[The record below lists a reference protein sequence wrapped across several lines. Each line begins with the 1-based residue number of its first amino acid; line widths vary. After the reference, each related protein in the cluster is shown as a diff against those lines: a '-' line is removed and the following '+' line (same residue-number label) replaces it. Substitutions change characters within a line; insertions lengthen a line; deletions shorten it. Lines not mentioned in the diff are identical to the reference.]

1 MHRYLPPSII
11 GALLIT
17 LCLFGGCIFSP
28 APDNQTPQTIP
39 LNASPVIDVGVIPIE
54 MPPDLE
60 LISFDEAA
68 GNFKDSESLSLNAF
82 QIKPRILFIQG
93 RNLDESGKAGQWIFG
108 IDKGD
113 INELRIYDRSGWT
126 IIAWNNTISAD
137 EIELDRI
144 ITPDI
149 LFDQNKI
156 QILKNS
162 PSVIPAQWDIELK
175 NGTYTVMM
183 TSGSTSEILK
193 FNAITGAAI
202 E

>member
-1 MHRYLPPSII
+1 M
-11 GALLIT
+11 
-17 LCLFGGCIFSP
+17 
-28 APDNQTPQTIP
+28 PQTIP

-54 MPPDLE
+54 MPPGLE

-68 GNFKDSESLSLNAF
+68 GNLKDSESLSLNSF

-93 RNLDESGKAGQWIFG
+93 RNLDENGKAGQWIFG
-108 IDKGD
+108 INKGH
-113 INELRIYDRSGWT
+113 INELRIYDSSGWT

-162 PSVIPAQWDIELK
+162 PSAIPAQWDIELK

-183 TSGSTSEILK
+183 TSGSTSEILRI
-193 FNAITGAAI
+193 NAITGAAI